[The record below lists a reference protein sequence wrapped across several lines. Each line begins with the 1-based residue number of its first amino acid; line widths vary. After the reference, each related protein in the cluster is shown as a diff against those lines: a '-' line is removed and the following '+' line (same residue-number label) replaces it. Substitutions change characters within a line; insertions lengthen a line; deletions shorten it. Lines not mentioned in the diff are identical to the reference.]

1 MNYNKAQIYFNNKE
15 EAERLSE
22 AFNNS
27 GYKYLSEFLKD
38 MCLKG
43 IEASKESVSDMILM
57 KVSLE
62 FLEEDVKELKDGIGE
77 IKTLLHDLHN
87 KYCGKGGGS

>member
-15 EAERLSE
+15 EAMLVED
-22 AFNNS
+22 AFNSS

-43 IEASKESVSDMILM
+43 IEESKNHVADLTLV
-57 KVSLE
+57 KVSQE
-62 FLEEDVKELKDGIGE
+62 FLEEDVKE
-77 IKTLLHDLHN
+77 IKNTLFEMNSCDTLT
-87 KYCGKGGGS
+87 KVKSAT